1 MTSIK
6 ARSIYVKLQNMQL
19 ENLGLIGNCQFSALV
34 HKSGEI
40 VWCCLPRFDSEPVFS
55 TLLDHSDGGRF
66 RISPAGGEIG
76 SQRYL
81 PNTNILETT
90 FQTST
95 GSFRVIDFAP
105 RFFQYGRPFRPTQL
119 VRIIEPLEG
128 TPRITVICE
137 PRLGWS
143 KQQPSVIQGSHHI
156 RFEGFGSQ
164 LRLTTD
170 LPLSYL
176 EGQPF
181 SLTGR
186 HHLVLSW
193 GAPVEE
199 PIAPLCER
207 FWNETSRYWQRWVK
221 RCDIPP
227 MFQAEVIR
235 SALTLKLHC
244 FEDTGAIIAAMTTSI
259 PESSG
264 SGRTWDYRYCWLRDS
279 YYVLSAFGLL
289 GQFEEREQ
297 FVQFLLNV
305 AGGAP
310 GLNLAPLYRVDGSQ
324 NLEESILDNWPGY
337 NAEGPVRI
345 GNAAALHTQNDIY
358 GEMVLA
364 LTPIF
369 VDERMSAERSTAAL
383 RLIEELARRAISLT
397 GIPDAGIWEYRTEWK
412 PQTFSSLMCWA
423 AADRMARIAD
433 VHAPDRAGEFRA
445 AAAKIHTE
453 VTTKSWSETKKS
465 FVGHYGGADL
475 DASLLQM
482 VRLRFLPPS
491 DPRLLSTIAA
501 IHKDL
506 MRGDWLHRYSLD
518 DGFGKPSVAFVIC
531 TFWLIEALA
540 AVGRPAEA
548 RTVFDK
554 IHGALSPL
562 GLLSE
567 DYDATLSRMWG
578 NFPQTY
584 SHVGL
589 IHAAF
594 AASPSWAEVL

>member
-1 MTSIK
+1 M
-6 ARSIYVKLQNMQL
+6 RL
-19 ENLGLIGNCQFSALV
+19 EDLGLVGNCQFSALI
-34 HKSGEI
+34 HNSGEI

-55 TLLDHSDGGRF
+55 TLLDAKDGGRF
-66 RISPAGGEIG
+66 RIGPVGEEIG
-76 SQRYL
+76 NQRYL

-90 FQTST
+90 FHTPS

-105 RFFQYGRPFRPTQL
+105 RFLQLGRAVRPTQL
-119 VRIIEPLEG
+119 VRIVEPIEG
-128 TPRITVICE
+128 TPRVAAICD
-137 PRLGWS
+137 PKRGWS
-143 KQQPSVIQGSHHI
+143 KTRPSSAEDSNHL
-156 RFEGFGSQ
+156 RFEGFASA

-176 EGQPF
+176 GGQPF
-181 SLTGR
+181 TLTGR
-186 HHLVLSW
+186 IHMVLTW
-193 GAPVEE
+193 GAVVEE
-199 PIAPLCER
+199 PIAPYCER
-207 FWNETSRYWQRWVK
+207 LWNETSRYWLGWVK
-221 RCDIPP
+221 QCDIPP
-227 MFQAEVIR
+227 HYQQEVIR

-259 PESSG
+259 PESAG

-279 YYVLSAFGLL
+279 YYVLSAFGSL

-297 FVQFLLNV
+297 FVQYLLNV

-310 GLNLAPLYRVDGSQ
+310 DLTLAPLYRVDGSKS
-324 NLEESILDNWPGY
+324 LEESILEDWPGY
-337 NAEGPVRI
+337 NGERPVRI
-345 GNAAALHTQNDIY
+345 GNGAALHSQNDIY

-369 VDERMSAERSTAAL
+369 IDERMSAERSTAAL
-383 RLIEELARRAISLT
+383 KLIEGLAQKAISLT
-397 GIPDAGIWEYRTEWK
+397 GVPDAGIWEYRTEWK

-423 AADRMARIAD
+423 AADRMACIAD
-433 VHAPDRAGEFRA
+433 RHAPSRA
-445 AAAKIHTE
+445 AVFHTAADHIRAE
-453 VTTKSWSETKKS
+453 VISNSWNTTKGS
-465 FVGHYGGADL
+465 FVGHYGGDDL

-482 VRLRFLPPS
+482 VRLRFLPPN
-491 DPRLLSTIAA
+491 DLKLTSTVDA

-506 MRGDWLHRYSLD
+506 TRGGWLQRYSLN

-540 AVGRPAEA
+540 AGGRREEA
-548 RTVFDK
+548 KAVFDR

-567 DYDATLSRMWG
+567 DYDPTEPRMWG

-594 AASPSWAEVL
+594 AASPTWTEVL

>member
-1 MTSIK
+1 M
-6 ARSIYVKLQNMQL
+6 RL
-19 ENLGLIGNCQFSALV
+19 EDLGLIGNCQFSALI
-34 HKSGEI
+34 HNSGEV

-55 TLLDHSDGGRF
+55 TLLDSKDGGRF
-66 RISPAGGEIG
+66 LIGPAGGETG
-76 SQRYL
+76 AQRYL

-95 GSFRVIDFAP
+95 GSFRVLDFIP
-105 RFFQYGRPFRPTQL
+105 RFMQFGRAFRPTQL
-119 VRIIEPLEG
+119 MRIVEPIEG
-128 TPRITVICE
+128 TPRIAIACE
-137 PRLGWS
+137 PKLGWS
-143 KQQPSVIQGSHHI
+143 KVRPTSVQGSHHL
-156 RFEGFGSQ
+156 RFEGFTSQ

-170 LPLSYL
+170 IPLSYL
-176 EGQPF
+176 GGQPF
-181 SLTGR
+181 TLTGR
-186 HHLVLSW
+186 QHLVLTW

-199 PIAPLCER
+199 PLAPLCER
-207 FWNETSRYWQRWVK
+207 FLNETSRYWQQWVK
-221 RCDIPP
+221 QCEIPP
-227 MFQAEVIR
+227 LFQREVIR

-259 PESSG
+259 PESPG

-279 YYVLSAFGLL
+279 YYVLNAFQLL

-297 FVQFLLNV
+297 FLQYLLNV

-310 GLNLAPLYRVDGSQ
+310 GLNLAPLYRVDGAQ
-324 NLEESILDNWPGY
+324 NLEESILENWPGY
-337 NAEGPVRI
+337 NGEQPVRI
-345 GNAAALHTQNDIY
+345 GNAAALHSQNDIY

-369 VDERMSAERSTAAL
+369 LDERLSAERSPVAL
-383 RLIEELARRAISLT
+383 RLIEELARKAISMT
-397 GIPDAGIWEYRTEWK
+397 GKPDAGIWEYRTEWK

-423 AADRMARIAD
+423 AADRMARIMGR
-433 VHAPDRAGEFRA
+433 HAPARA
-445 AAAKIHTE
+445 AEFSSAADRIRAE
-453 VTTKSWSETKKS
+453 IIAQSWSASRGS

-482 VRLRFLPPS
+482 VRLHFLPAG
-491 DPRLLSTIAA
+491 DPMLISTIDA

-506 MRGDWLHRYSLD
+506 SMGDWLQRYSLN
-518 DGFGKPSVAFVIC
+518 DGFGRPSFAFIIC
-531 TFWLIEALA
+531 TFWLIDALA
-540 AVGRPAEA
+540 GIGRRDEA
-548 RTVFDK
+548 RAMCDRT
-554 IHGALSPL
+554 HGALSRL

-567 DYDATLSRMWG
+567 DYDPAEPRMWG

-594 AASPSWAEVL
+594 VASPQWAEVL